1 MLNIFVDF
9 FKSIRIFNVLAIACA
24 QWIVS
29 IALKESICIAF
40 FYTFLLS
47 SIGYLQNN
55 ILDYDLDTFGKKRT
69 NQFLTAYFNSAKNLI
84 FGIHIF
90 VSISTIYFLWYGNII
105 HGCMILANWFLLNLY
120 NYFLKKYPLIGNIT
134 VALLSSNAIL
144 YIFWLQDNLNPDNML
159 FLGFIFVL
167 SLLREIVKDIED
179 IDVDRQYG
187 YQTLPILLS
196 INQIKI
202 VTVLLTFA
210 TLYLLIGLDIPT
222 WGKGLVAS
230 LLMLQSI
237 FTFKNRYSQASI
249 VLKVVF
255 FGGILMLGVKGVL

>member
-1 MLNIFVDF
+1 MHNIFVDF

-29 IALKESICIAF
+29 ITLKESVFIAI

-55 ILDYDLDTFGKKRT
+55 ILDYSLDTLGKKRT

-84 FGIHIF
+84 FGIHVF
-90 VSISTIYFLWYGNII
+90 VWLSSIYFLLYGNII

-120 NYFLKKYPLIGNIT
+120 NYFLKKYPLIGNVT

-144 YIFWLQDNLNPDNML
+144 YIFWLQDNLNPANML

-179 IDVDRQYG
+179 KDVDIQFG
-187 YQTLPILLS
+187 YQTLPILLPIS
-196 INQIKI
+196 QIKI
-202 VTVLLTFA
+202 ITLLLSFA
-210 TLYLLIGLDIPT
+210 TLYLLIFLDIPV

-230 LLMLQSI
+230 LLLIQNI

-255 FGGILMLGVKGVL
+255 FVGILMLGVKGVL